1 MTALD
6 VCELLLIAGASFGMS
21 YLGAAVGLVL
31 GHFRIVLLT
40 YVLGG
45 ALAGAATSMAIS
57 TVSTFSGVV
66 SHARGG
72 RVQLGPL
79 LLIGGP
85 SAIAAYVVSRFA
97 QGVDPRALKFMI
109 AAMLVVA
116 AVDLLRRRRLG
127 AGSMATS
134 VGPGSSLWQ
143 RLALQAGVGFLLG
156 AVSGLVGL
164 LLGSL
169 RLPTMVRLGVK
180 PSTAVGTNMAI
191 GAVTG
196 LSAGASAIVGGHV
209 DLAAF
214 VVIAPFALLGSH
226 LGAKKT
232 ANLDPVALKT
242 WIALALLATSL
253 IMFGDLLFGPGRA
266 G

>member
-1 MTALD
+1 MSALD
-6 VCELLLIAGASFGMS
+6 ICALVLIAGASFGMS

-31 GHFRIVLLT
+31 GHFRVVLLT

-72 RVQLGPL
+72 RVQLAPL

-85 SAIAAYVVSRFA
+85 SAVAAYVASRSA
-97 QGVDPRALKFMI
+97 QGVDPRAPKLVI
-109 AAMLVVA
+109 AVMLIVA
-116 AVDLLRRRRLG
+116 AVDLFRRRRGPAPSASGAPPPCHSLG
-127 AGSMATS
+127 
-134 VGPGSSLWQ
+134 Q
-143 RLALQAGVGFLLG
+143 RLALQVGVGLVLG

-180 PSTAVGTNMAI
+180 PATAVGTNMAI

-196 LSAGASAIVGGHV
+196 LSAGASAIVGGRV
-209 DLAAF
+209 NLVAF
-214 VVIAPFALLGSH
+214 LVVAPLSFLGSY
-226 LGAKKT
+226 LGARKT
-232 ANLDPVALKT
+232 AKLDPVMLKT
-242 WIALALLATSL
+242 WIACALVVTSVIMLTDLA
-253 IMFGDLLFGPGRA
+253 FGPAR
-266 G
+266 